1 MKTRIIRP
9 RQNRVRKTSEVRF
22 ENKGIQ
28 TSPYINAQLPIP
40 LRPQASKEERPKDL
54 VSLYHHP
61 LYNHQ
66 LRAGNIINRP
76 KVRTYSDHN
85 HIVTFLEGLGE
96 HNITFY
102 INRLQLWF
110 RLQTRLLSRQTLQKP
125 QEGMWRGS
133 LRK

>member
-1 MKTRIIRP
+1 MMKTRIIRP
-9 RQNRVRKTSEVRF
+9 RQNRVRKTSEVKF

-28 TSPYINAQLPIP
+28 TSPYIYAQLPEP

-61 LYNHQ
+61 LYSHQ
-66 LRAGNIINRP
+66 LRVGNVINRP

-85 HIVTFLEGLGE
+85 HIVTYLEGLGE

-102 INRLQLWF
+102 VNNRH
-110 RLQTRLLSRQTLQKP
+110 TSPSRIIQGANGTAVILKKKNIK
-125 QEGMWRGS
+125 S
-133 LRK
+133 LH